1 MEKINH
7 RQVMTMQIKKPC
19 LILFFLFAILAVL
32 ALPHDSDGQVRS
44 GVGYLKM
51 LHGAREVGVHGSVT
65 GALDYTYS
73 FYANPGATG
82 FLREWQWS
90 ATYTNWIS
98 DIYNASFLAGG
109 NIPMPW
115 SQRTRFLLGVNYL
128 GIPEFNNSNIAA
140 NTVSGNHLLA
150 TASLGQPLT
159 FLSPNLSVGGNIK
172 YFRSTLAGF
181 DADAFVYDLGLLFR
195 TPRFHLNFGLLD
207 HLIFSMGASA
217 TNLGKAITFF
227 NEETP
232 LPQTSRAGIAA
243 NLGSH
248 HGFQLG
254 LDLDYRKIRDEDAF
268 LTFGSEISWR
278 QLVSLRMGYSW
289 EDNLL
294 GYFVFGGSIRFD
306 DFILK
311 NSIVGRNNALRLELA
326 TNQNNDLFAS
336 PYHGTITHQ
345 PIGPEAFRLFKPV
358 YDQHV
363 ESDNVTLQWELTIDP
378 DLYDDVYHWIV
389 VDKDSS
395 KLARIVELSKQN
407 TSDALVEMQ
416 NLPLLV
422 NQATNQT
429 QFSFENLA
437 AGDYFWAVFAY
448 DKDFHYRFA
457 KLGAQR
463 IAKFHVTAPDP
474 RVIAI
479 QFEHSEW
486 ITTDDY
492 QGTLRFTLSNLG
504 NQVARNMTL
513 SVFDSS
519 SKVDDSAMPHANQ
532 GKLIYQQPLLDLAP
546 GDTIVIETGWNTE
559 FKGLRQIVAQIH
571 QSENHDKIAHRN
583 SSEFYT
589 IPKGT
594 FATADT
600 TIIQKHFQ
608 IIYDLPYVGKIFFDN
623 NSAEVREEYSR
634 FWTIEPPLALFAKR
648 LRENP
653 SIRIFLRGTIDPN
666 SNEQD
671 IALANSRA
679 NAVMEVLH
687 NLGVNPDQMELLE
700 GEKLPLRNIPA
711 NPEDRRW
718 VFEER
723 RQVDIT
729 TDKVSEELLF
739 KPLQTMYIEKT
750 DSAVVFDSNIIGVVP
765 LKAGKIYLSAD
776 NLADSLA
783 LSKFN
788 NGSSLSKAMTWL
800 LPQKEANE
808 LSSWLDKKGSY
819 RLALTDSL
827 DRKFKVK
834 QQATHLAS
842 QVTGRERRYFVLAN
856 FAAASAYYE
865 FYWTNLL
872 NTIPYLLEN
881 PDTRIC
887 FHGHGCAVGPEAI
900 NMALSKQRAQYFLD
914 KFLADVRQRYPELYD
929 QVKQRVDSPKGAG
942 ETEPLEFRNETG
954 KQVILGDNEKP
965 LGRQLN
971 RRVMIF
977 FYTSYQTK

>member
-7 RQVMTMQIKKPC
+7 RQIMAMNIKKIRLALF
-19 LILFFLFAILAVL
+19 LILAACAGLAS
-32 ALPHDSDGQVRS
+32 PRQSIGQIRS

-51 LHGAREVGVHGSVT
+51 LHGAREVGVHGSLT

-109 NIPMPW
+109 NIHTPW
-115 SQRTRFLLGVNYL
+115 SRNTKLLLGVNYL
-128 GIPEFNNSNIAA
+128 GIPEFGNSNNQA
-140 NTVSGNHLLA
+140 TMVSGNHLLA

-159 FLSPNLSVGGNIK
+159 FLSSNLSVGGNIK

-181 DADAFVYDLGLLFR
+181 DADAFAYDLGLLFR
-195 TPRFHLNFGLLD
+195 TPRFHLNTGLLD
-207 HLIFSMGASA
+207 YLIISLGASA
-217 TNLGKAITFF
+217 TNFGNAVTFI
-227 NEETP
+227 NEATP

-248 HGFQLG
+248 HGFQFG
-254 LDLDYRKIRDEDAF
+254 ADLDYRKIRDEDGY

-294 GYFVFGGSIRFD
+294 GHFVFGGSLRFD
-306 DFILK
+306 DFIL
-311 NSIVGRNNALRLELA
+311 NNNIIGRNNALRLELA
-326 TNQNNDLFAS
+326 SNQNNDLLDS

-345 PIGPEAFRLFKPV
+345 PIGPEAFRLFEPAYNKYV
-358 YDQHV
+358 AS
-363 ESDNVTLQWELTIDP
+363 ESVILKWELTTDP
-378 DLYDDVYHWIV
+378 DLYDDVDHWIV

-407 TSDALVEMQ
+407 NPDVFTLMR
-416 NLPLLV
+416 NLPLFV
-422 NQATNQT
+422 NQATNQS
-429 QFSFENLA
+429 QLSLQNLTV
-437 AGDYFWAVFAY
+437 GDYFWAVLAY

-457 KLGAQR
+457 KLGNHR

-479 QFEHSEW
+479 HFDYSEW

-492 QGTLRFTLSNLG
+492 QGTLQFTVSNLG
-504 NQVARNMTL
+504 DQIAKNLTV
-513 SVFDSS
+513 SIFDS
-519 SKVDDSAMPHANQ
+519 VTNQ
-532 GKLIYQQPLLDLAP
+532 TSETKNTRIYQQPLPELAP
-546 GDTIVIETGWNTE
+546 GDTVSIQTE
-559 FKGLRQIVAQIH
+559 WRTPFNGLHDIVAKIHDLKNQDQIES
-571 QSENHDKIAHRN
+571 QN
-583 SSEFYT
+583 SRAFYT
-589 IPKGT
+589 IPKGKFST
-594 FATADT
+594 TDT
-600 TIIQKHFQ
+600 TVIQQHYQ
-608 IIYDLPYVGKIFFDN
+608 IIYDLPYVGKIFFDS
-623 NSAEVREEYSR
+623 NSAEVREEYFR

-653 SIRIFLRGTIDPN
+653 SIRIYLKGTIDPN
-666 SNEQD
+666 SDEQD
-671 IALANSRA
+671 ITLANSRA
-679 NAVMEVLH
+679 NAVMETLH
-687 NLGVNPDQMELLE
+687 ELGVNLDQMEILE
-700 GEKLPLRNIPA
+700 GEKLPLRKVPQ

-718 VFEER
+718 VYEER
-723 RQVDIT
+723 RRVDIT

-739 KPLQTMYIEKT
+739 KPLQTIYVEKT
-750 DSAVVFDSNIIGVVP
+750 DSSVVFDSNIIGVVP

-783 LSKFN
+783 LSKFS
-788 NGSSLSKAMTWL
+788 NGSSLTTPVNWL
-800 LPQKEANE
+800 LPQKEANG
-808 LSSWLDKKGSY
+808 LSSWLEKKGIYS
-819 RLALTDSL
+819 LTLTDSL
-827 DRKFKVK
+827 NRKFKVK
-834 QQATHLAS
+834 QQAANLAS
-842 QVTGRERRYFVLAN
+842 QVIGRERRYFVLAN
-856 FAAASAYYE
+856 FALASAYYE

-881 PDTRIC
+881 PDTRIS

-900 NMALSKQRAQYFLD
+900 NMALSKQRSQYFHD

-929 QVKQRVDSPKGAG
+929 RVKQRVDLPKGAG
-942 ETEPLEFRNETG
+942 ETEPLEFRNELG

-977 FYTSYQTK
+977 FYTSPKTKKAGG